1 MTIDIQILTTT
12 AAILDADGR
21 TGVGTIRIRPNQPF
35 QYNDGV
41 TDIQVTDAVVEI
53 AVSGGQ
59 LQSALTLAPNTGA
72 SNVPTSTY
80 YIVEVDVNT
89 ITYTEFWRLS
99 NTPTS
104 LEWGEVTRLSNPE
117 DAGGD
122 LLTAHIQAS
131 NPHRGYL
138 LRSDTVDAVTAGA
151 VSDGRGPVL
160 RANASDG
167 KIPTNGV
174 AEGSI
179 TAGAVTEAKI
189 GALAVTAAKI
199 AADAVTTDKILD
211 ANVTLAKIANLTAAR
226 ILGRASG
233 AGTGVTTELTAAQV
247 AAIVVGELV
256 KQTITNGV
264 TTSAPSQDAVYD
276 QCVAPLANKQ
286 GAFGVLETA
295 ITFAANAY
303 NTASLTSSTSRLY
316 FAFVVVSA
324 GTTLGGSDLSVNN
337 YRNIRLVGDAGAAS
351 NGPTAISGEAYAH
364 AGGVEYL
371 NVKVFYTTVY

>member
-41 TDIQVTDAVVEI
+41 TDIQVTDATVEI

-72 SNVPTSTY
+72 SNVPTTTY

-104 LEWGEVTRLSNPE
+104 LEWGEVTRLANPE

-138 LRSDTVDAVTAGA
+138 LRSDTVDAATAGT
-151 VSDGRGPVL
+151 VSDGRGAVPRL
-160 RANASDG
+160 DPATG
-167 KIPTNGV
+167 KLPTGMIPSGAT
-174 AEGSI
+174 I
-179 TAGAVTEAKI
+179 TAATVTLADAAGNFTTDNVEA
-189 GALAVTAAKI
+189 ALAQIASTATPFI
-199 AADAVTTDKILD
+199 GTTRIVDAA
-211 ANVTLAKIANLTAAR
+211 VTLAKMANLAADT
-226 ILGRASG
+226 IIGRANG
-233 AGTGVTTELTAAQV
+233 AGTGVPTALTAAQV
-247 AAIVVGELV
+247 ATIIRSLLLSDAIANGETD
-256 KQTITNGV
+256 K
-264 TTSAPSQDAVYD
+264 APTQNAVYD
-276 QCVAPLANKQ
+276 ALALKVAQADLLTEDIQIIFGGAGNALVGPLTN
-286 GAFGVLETA
+286 V
-295 ITFAANAY
+295 
-303 NTASLTSSTSRLY
+303 STRKYVSY
-316 FAFVVVSA
+316 SVTGVSA
-324 GTTLGGSDLSVNN
+324 GVAADFSHGRFEYSSGSGGYPN
-337 YRNIRLVGDAGAAS
+337 YFRGYYTGAGA
-351 NGPTAISGEAYAH
+351 
-364 AGGVEYL
+364 
-371 NVKVFYTTVY
+371 TVDVRLYYIAA